1 MSDKQGPAGRDFQLS
16 GISGSG
22 IAKNF
27 GFGSG
32 IGYICKKKLSIGYFR
47 VLKILI
53 GYFRVHPNIAQFL
66 YDMLI
71 YVTDFSHFLRRD
83 VPFHLKVSLAPLAQ
97 RQYMVFTVVSFEWVN
112 KDTNEK
118 YLLNSQ
124 SCLQNLRG
132 GHIENVI
139 FLVWLLLFCVNV
151 FFFKFILVSIIGH
164 HWSLG
169 LLDIWNSCRT
179 LKHSRL
185 NLGWM
190 DAWVGLDWIGWLWH
204 QEHRSRAMLI
214 TNMVSFS
221 LTCVVF
227 TKHLNTS

>member
-1 MSDKQGPAGRDFQLS
+1 MFHFYFLKAHHNCIRHTSVSFWPGKAKHGWETQDRQLEGKYCQDGKSSGSWQWTGVPASLQRNSQPVGSWPEGSGQVIGRWIVQPGLQEQGPAGRDFQLS

-66 YDMLI
+66 YGMLI
-71 YVTDFSHFLRRD
+71 YVTDFSYFLRRD
-83 VPFHLKVSLAPLAQ
+83 APFHLKVSLAPLAQ

-118 YLLNSQ
+118 
-124 SCLQNLRG
+124 C
-132 GHIENVI
+132 
-139 FLVWLLLFCVNV
+139 LLFLQALMYHIWC
-151 FFFKFILVSIIGH
+151 L
-164 HWSLG
+164 SLY
-169 LLDIWNSCRT
+169 R
-179 LKHSRL
+179 LK
-185 NLGWM
+185 
-190 DAWVGLDWIGWLWH
+190 
-204 QEHRSRAMLI
+204 
-214 TNMVSFS
+214 
-221 LTCVVF
+221 
-227 TKHLNTS
+227 

>member
-1 MSDKQGPAGRDFQLS
+1 MAGGWLHRQGPAGRDFQLS

-97 RQYMVFTVVSFEWVN
+97 RQYMVFTVVSFE
-112 KDTNEK
+112 
-118 YLLNSQ
+118 
-124 SCLQNLRG
+124 
-132 GHIENVI
+132 
-139 FLVWLLLFCVNV
+139 
-151 FFFKFILVSIIGH
+151 
-164 HWSLG
+164 
-169 LLDIWNSCRT
+169 
-179 LKHSRL
+179 
-185 NLGWM
+185 
-190 DAWVGLDWIGWLWH
+190 
-204 QEHRSRAMLI
+204 
-214 TNMVSFS
+214 
-221 LTCVVF
+221 
-227 TKHLNTS
+227 